1 MSTKELY
8 EAHALIAKN
17 NAADQFAYN
26 LVDAVIEKYIEA
38 EQYMQIHLKT
48 ASIRL
53 QKSVDQIYRER
64 FSAVICRL
72 AVNPSKDIP
81 AIPDGSEMEQLQFLA
96 DHHGCPRATWQ

>member
-38 EQYMQIHLKT
+38 EQYLQIHLKT
-48 ASIRL
+48 ASIRQ

-72 AVNPSKDIP
+72 VVSKGIP